1 MPIFLE
7 RIWRRFAA
15 LSSRMYPILRAVSKT
30 FCMVSLLTLYL
41 SLRKALDT
49 VAADRFS
56 STAMS
61 TIVVCCFMSFLF
73 LWFVAKVM
81 IMSVY
86 SQTFTELANVCENV
100 CEKDFL
106 IIGVLSCCSSLD
118 SHQSTLSNYSFIKF
132 INKMKKDQYFPHE
145 VSTRSNSQMMNLIE
159 KEGMMGYGIYWA
171 LMEYLRVQDGYTGD
185 LRALATLKRQL
196 KIRQAKLDKVL
207 HGYGLFVCNGNT
219 FYSPKLNE
227 VMKPFEQ
234 RRARIEAYKLQKQK
248 ENSLKISGEVAKPLT
263 LDHDDLTPRF
273 PLEERIYRMRCV
285 EAWSMVVPWIGFPL
299 HKLLALAE
307 PTSNAKYVAFETI
320 YAPEQMPG
328 QQDRFIGGGLK
339 YPYVEGLRLDEA
351 MHPLTL
357 MTVGVYGKALPPQNG
372 APVRLIVP
380 WKYGFKGIK
389 SIVSIKLT
397 RERPPT
403 TWNLAAPDEYGF
415 YANVNPHV
423 DHPRWSQATERFIGS
438 GGILDVQ
445 HQPTLLFNGYADQVA
460 SLYRGLDL
468 RENF

>member
-1 MPIFLE
+1 MKKNQFLKE
-7 RIWRRFAA
+7 SDVTAESVFFMTRRQVLKALGISAAA
-15 LSSRMYPILRAVSKT
+15 LSLPHAAHADLLSWFKGNDRPPAPAGKPLEFSKPAAWQNDLPLTPADKVS
-30 FCMVSLLTLYL
+30 
-41 SLRKALDT
+41 
-49 VAADRFS
+49 
-56 STAMS
+56 
-61 TIVVCCFMSFLF
+61 
-73 LWFVAKVM
+73 
-81 IMSVY
+81 
-86 SQTFTELANVCENV
+86 
-100 CEKDFL
+100 
-106 IIGVLSCCSSLD
+106 
-118 SHQSTLSNYSFIKF
+118 
-132 INKMKKDQYFPHE
+132 
-145 VSTRSNSQMMNLIE
+145 
-159 KEGMMGYGIYWA
+159 GYNNFYEFG
-171 LMEYLRVQDGYTGD
+171 
-185 LRALATLKRQL
+185 
-196 KIRQAKLDKVL
+196 LDKADPAANAGSL
-207 HGYGLFVCNGNT
+207 KT
-219 FYSPKLNE
+219 DPWT
-227 VMKPFEQ
+227 
-234 RRARIEAYKLQKQK
+234 
-248 ENSLKISGEVAKPLT
+248 LKISGEVAKPLT
-263 LDHDDLTPRF
+263 LDHDDLTRRF

-445 HQPTLLFNGYADQVA
+445 RQPTLLFNSYAEQVA